1 MVIKAAVD
9 GELCEAHREST
20 VHLTEG
26 LSHHTK
32 CQNLIT
38 FTGLSRTDVPKG
50 TFLLGY
56 IMKLQMKWDHYLDN
70 SSLHPEKNSY
80 YY

>member
-9 GELCEAHREST
+9 GELCEALCESA
-20 VHLTEG
+20 VHLTEH
-26 LSHHTK
+26 LSHRTK

-38 FTGLSRTDVPKG
+38 FRGFSSNDIPKD
-50 TFLLGY
+50 TLPFRY
-56 IMKLQMKWDHYLDN
+56 IMKLQMKRDHYLDN
-70 SSLHPEKNSY
+70 SSLHPGKNSY